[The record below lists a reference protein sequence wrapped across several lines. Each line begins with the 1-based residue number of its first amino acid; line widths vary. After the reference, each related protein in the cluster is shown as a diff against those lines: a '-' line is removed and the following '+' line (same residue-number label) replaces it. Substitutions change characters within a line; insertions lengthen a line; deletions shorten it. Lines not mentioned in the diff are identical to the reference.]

1 MGNTLRL
8 LCFRT
13 DFKSTAWFKLSNSP
27 IILPSSSLPS
37 TLSVSKGLL
46 SIGGIFILKF
56 FEGAFQEMD
65 SWVTLKIFFFSQG
78 RRATTA
84 HSFLKFF
91 LILILI
97 HDAPSDRGG
106 GV

>member
-1 MGNTLRL
+1 MYLLESLPQLTIEGALNFFPIGNTLRL

-46 SIGGIFILKF
+46 SIGGIFYLKN
-56 FEGAFQEMD
+56 
-65 SWVTLKIFFFSQG
+65 
-78 RRATTA
+78 
-84 HSFLKFF
+84 FLKG
-91 LILILI
+91 
-97 HDAPSDRGG
+97 PSKKWTPGSHSRYPFISL
-106 GV
+106 

>member
-1 MGNTLRL
+1 MYLLESLPQLTIEGALNFFPIGNTLRL

-46 SIGGIFILKF
+46 SIGGIFYFLKF
-56 FEGAFQEMD
+56 FEGVFQKMD
-65 SWVTLKIFFFSQG
+65 SWVTLKILFVS
-78 RRATTA
+78 
-84 HSFLKFF
+84 L
-91 LILILI
+91 
-97 HDAPSDRGG
+97 
-106 GV
+106 

>member
-1 MGNTLRL
+1 MYLLESLPQLTIEGALNFFPIGNTLRL

-65 SWVTLKIFFFSQG
+65 SWVTLKILFI
-78 RRATTA
+78 
-84 HSFLKFF
+84 FL
-91 LILILI
+91 
-97 HDAPSDRGG
+97 
-106 GV
+106 